1 MDLTLQQMP
10 KFRYADSAI
19 IRTSLP
25 MRLENGPEMKLNPK
39 EDLKVS
45 LLFAGSRHVLPLIV
59 LFDAK
64 QKKSL
69 KSLTVTYT
77 HDDFDIIGL
86 KFETIC
92 KSTCMSFIDYCNL
105 PFHKLISI

>member
-10 KFRYADSAI
+10 KFRYPESTI
-19 IRTSLP
+19 IRTVLP
-25 MRLENGPEMKLNPK
+25 MREENGPEMKLNPK

-45 LLFAGSRHVLPLIV
+45 LLFAGSKHVLPLIL
-59 LFDAK
+59 LFDSK

-69 KSLTVTYT
+69 KSLIVTYK
-77 HDDFDIIGL
+77 HDDYDIINL

-92 KSTCMSFIDYCNL
+92 KFTSML
-105 PFHKLISI
+105 SIEYHYLSLH

>member
-1 MDLTLQQMP
+1 
-10 KFRYADSAI
+10 
-19 IRTSLP
+19 

-77 HDDFDIIGL
+77 HDDFDLLGL

-92 KSTCMSFIDYCNL
+92 KSTSIASIDYYNL
-105 PFHKLISI
+105 SFHKLIFI

>member
-1 MDLTLQQMP
+1 
-10 KFRYADSAI
+10 
-19 IRTSLP
+19 
-25 MRLENGPEMKLNPK
+25 MRVENGPEMKLNPK

-59 LFDAK
+59 LFDSK

-69 KSLTVTYT
+69 KSLIVTYS
-77 HDDFDIIGL
+77 HDDYDIINM

-92 KSTCMSFIDYCNL
+92 KLRSFL
-105 PFHKLISI
+105 PIEFYYFSSHTLITF

>member
-1 MDLTLQQMP
+1 
-10 KFRYADSAI
+10 
-19 IRTSLP
+19 
-25 MRLENGPEMKLNPK
+25 MREENGPEMKLNPK

-45 LLFAGSRHVLPLIV
+45 LLFAGSKHVLPLIV